1 MAVRTG
7 LERPEWQSRRH
18 RPIRWEFRACG
29 HRRERNGGAE
39 GCRDNKA
46 SRARGSVRCDTGA
59 DPRGPRGADASARNT
74 EDKGRAGGK
83 KRGRRTKD
91 DTSRFIYLVHVALP
105 NLLFGKLPSVEDWT
119 ALFMPHS
126 QATDANGKLLNSK
139 ADLKFLETWS
149 KKVHPDPVAKR
160 RSLPPGGR
168 RQCCSRRRRRWTTM

>member
-39 GCRDNKA
+39 TVRRAARDRQFVATREQMIELHVVLTHLHGVLKTMGG
-46 SRARGSVRCDTGA
+46 RGR
-59 DPRGPRGADASARNT
+59 
-74 EDKGRAGGK
+74 K

-105 NLLFGKLPSVEDWT
+105 NLPFGSAAE
-119 ALFMPHS
+119 
-126 QATDANGKLLNSK
+126 
-139 ADLKFLETWS
+139 
-149 KKVHPDPVAKR
+149 R
-160 RSLPPGGR
+160 
-168 RQCCSRRRRRWTTM
+168 